1 MNVEIKKIVYYI
13 YTIYNLKQEEKVM
26 LEQVHK
32 HIISELQQNAKT
44 DIIFIL
50 SSIALNLITLAIN
63 AGMVE
68 KSRTDDTLLIVMFIF
83 VGLVI
88 LINVVAIF
96 GLLKGKQT
104 RVKLLNGLISMYK
117 DQQVDKYYDQSLLS
131 SYSVRYNL
139 FIMIVVCTGIISII
153 VPFIMR

>member
-1 MNVEIKKIVYYI
+1 
-13 YTIYNLKQEEKVM
+13 M
-26 LEQVHK
+26 LEHVHK
-32 HIISELQQNAKT
+32 HIISELQQSAKT

-68 KSRTDDTLLIVMFIF
+68 KSRTDETLLMVMFIF

-139 FIMIVVCTGIISII
+139 FIMIVVCTGIIAIV
-153 VPFIMR
+153 VPFVMR